1 MISNLKL
8 FYMNNKGKFIFSV
21 LFFVGF
27 FSIFLNTK
35 AFSADPDKDRRILA
49 RVVELLAQEHYRPV
63 IIDDQLS
70 EKIFNAYLNA
80 LDPMKTIFSQED
92 IQKLSPFLNSIDDEI
107 TGSKPLQFIY
117 EVTKIYN
124 DKSASNN
131 QFVENYF
138 QQPIDF
144 SVVEFYNP
152 QYEKIDF
159 SLNETERLDRL
170 RLSIKY
176 QIISKYSQ
184 ELEDYEKSK
193 TTKEFVNKT
202 DAEIQA
208 KARESVLKNYRRSYN
223 RLTTQFNDDKKFD
236 LFVNTICDFYDP
248 HSSYFAPVE
257 KRSFQETLSGKF
269 YGIGA
274 LLGYDDAGMKI
285 SSVQP
290 GGPAWKSGQIVANDI
305 ILKVAQG
312 NGEWTDLSGF
322 EVTDAVK
329 LIRGDKGT
337 EVRLYIKKQNGTFI
351 TISLIREEI
360 VQDEVYAR
368 SVIIDKGNQKIGYI
382 RLGEFY
388 FNYDN
393 PNGEHNCSDDIA
405 AEIQKMKN
413 AKIEKIII
421 DLRYNGGG
429 SLNEVRKMVGQFI
442 DKGPVV
448 QVRDRAGRTTTLED
462 TESGTL
468 FDGKLAVMVNEYSA
482 SASEIFAAAIQDYKR
497 GIIIG
502 SSSTYGKG
510 TVQRHYPIG
519 RMNYATGESDLGS
532 LKMTFQ
538 KFYRINGY
546 STQRRGV
553 ISDIIIPDEAE
564 IYHNQEKDEKNSLPW
579 DEIKSLSYQEFKNK
593 TQVEHNIVDGK
604 KIIAKDTNFSL
615 LVANL
620 KFLEKKSDTTIPLEL
635 TAFKKWTQ
643 ETNATINQDNSL
655 VKLKT
660 PLKVSV
666 LNEDK
671 DRFYNNPDKP
681 KQERYQ
687 AWLKSLETDKYIDVT
702 CDVLIKN

>member
-1 MISNLKL
+1 
-8 FYMNNKGKFIFSV
+8 MNNKGKFIFSV
-21 LFFVGF
+21 VFLVGF

-35 AFSADPDKDRRILA
+35 AFSADPDKDRRILG
-49 RVVELLAQEHYRPV
+49 RVIELLSQEHYNPLPV
-63 IIDDQLS
+63 DDKLS
-70 EKIFNAYLNA
+70 EKIFYAFLNA
-80 LDPMKTIFSQED
+80 LDPMKTIFSKED
-92 IQKLSPFLNSIDDEI
+92 IQKLQPYIYTIDDEI
-107 TGSKPLQFIY
+107 NGSPIQFIY
-117 EVTKIYN
+117 ETSKIYN
-124 DKSASNN
+124 EKMATNN

-138 QQPIDF
+138 SQPIDF
-144 SVVEFYNP
+144 NVVEFYNT
-152 QYEKIDF
+152 QYEKLDF
-159 SLNETERLDRL
+159 STNEPDRLERL

-176 QIISKYSQ
+176 QIISKFNQ

-202 DAEIQA
+202 EPEIQS
-208 KARESVLKNYRRSYN
+208 KARESVLKNYRRGYN
-223 RLTTQFNDDKKFD
+223 RLVTQFNDDKKFD

-257 KRSFQETLSGKF
+257 KRSFQESLSGKF

-274 LLGYDDAGMKI
+274 LLGFDDEGMKI

-290 GGPAWKSGQIVANDI
+290 GGPAWKSGQLMANDI

-312 NGEWTDLSGF
+312 NGEWTELSGF

-351 TISLIREEI
+351 TLSLIREEI

-368 SVIIDKGNQKIGYI
+368 SVVIDKGNHKIGYI

-405 AEIQKMKN
+405 AEIKKMKN
-413 AKIEKIII
+413 AKIDKIII

-448 QVRDRAGRTTTLED
+448 QVRDRLGRVTTLED
-462 TESGTL
+462 TEAGTL

-497 GIIIG
+497 GIIVG

-510 TVQRHYPIG
+510 TVQRPYPIG

-546 STQRRGV
+546 STQRSGV
-553 ISDIIIPDEAE
+553 ISDIIMPDEAE
-564 IYHNQEKDEKNSLPW
+564 IYHNQEKDEKNALAW
-579 DEIKSLSYQEFKNK
+579 DEIKGLSYQEFKGK
-593 TQVEHNIVDGK
+593 AQVEHNIVDGK
-604 KIIAKDTNFSL
+604 KVILKDTNFSL
-615 LVANL
+615 LEANL
-620 KFLEKKSDTTIPLEL
+620 KYLEKKTDSTIPLEL
-635 TAFKKWTQ
+635 TAFKKWTF
-643 ETNATINQDNSL
+643 ENNATINQDNAL

-681 KQERYQ
+681 KQDRYQ
-687 AWLKSLETDKYIDVT
+687 AWLKGIETDKYIDVT
-702 CDVLIKN
+702 CDILNKN